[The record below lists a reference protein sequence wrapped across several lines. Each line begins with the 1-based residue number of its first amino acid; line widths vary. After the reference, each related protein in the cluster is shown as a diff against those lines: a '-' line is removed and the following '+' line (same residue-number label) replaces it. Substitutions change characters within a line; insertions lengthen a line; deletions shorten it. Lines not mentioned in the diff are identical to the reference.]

1 MKPSS
6 VTDMLK
12 KLAEKK
18 FINYE
23 KYKGTSLTKRG
34 RLIALSIIRKHRL
47 WETFLVEKLGFGWD
61 QVHIIAEQLEHIKSE
76 EDYLKALYH
85 LEMDFDAVSTNS
97 IAGYLEMKPSSVTD
111 MLKKLAEKNFINYQ
125 KYKGTSLTKKG
136 KLIALSIIRKH
147 RLWETFLVEK
157 LGFGWDQVH
166 IIAEQLEH
174 IKSEELIEN
183 LDNFLGNPKY
193 DPHGDPIP
201 NKDGEIEKMN
211 QKLLVEL
218 KASQKGII
226 TGVKK
231 GTASL
236 LNYLDK
242 EKVKLG
248 DSIKV
253 IEILEFDGTYI
264 VEINK
269 RKLTFSEKICQ
280 NLLLETND

>member
-1 MKPSS
+1 MNSQ
-6 VTDMLK
+6 
-12 KLAEKK
+12 
-18 FINYE
+18 
-23 KYKGTSLTKRG
+23 
-34 RLIALSIIRKHRL
+34 SI
-47 WETFLVEKLGFGWD
+47 
-61 QVHIIAEQLEHIKSE
+61 

-85 LEMDFDAVSTNS
+85 LEMDYDAVSTNS

-111 MLKKLAEKNFINYQ
+111 MLKKLSEKKFINYQ
-125 KYKGTSLTKKG
+125 KYKGTSLTRKG

-147 RLWETFLVEK
+147 RLWETFLVDK

-166 IIAEQLEH
+166 LIAEQLEH

-201 NKDGEIEKMN
+201 NKEGKIEKMN
-211 QKLLVEL
+211 QKILVEL
-218 KASQKGII
+218 EIHQKGII

-236 LNYLDK
+236 LSYLDK
-242 EKVKLG
+242 EKIKLG

-253 IEILEFDGTYI
+253 IEILEFDGTFI
-264 VEINK
+264 VEINN

-280 NLLLETND
+280 NLLLETYD

>member
-1 MKPSS
+1 MNSQSEEDYLKALYHLEMDFDSISTNSIADYLDMKPSS

-18 FINYE
+18 FI
-23 KYKGTSLTKRG
+23 
-34 RLIALSIIRKHRL
+34 H
-47 WETFLVEKLGFGWD
+47 
-61 QVHIIAEQLEHIKSE
+61 
-76 EDYLKALYH
+76 
-85 LEMDFDAVSTNS
+85 
-97 IAGYLEMKPSSVTD
+97 
-111 MLKKLAEKNFINYQ
+111 YQ

-147 RLWETFLVEK
+147 RLWETFLVDK

-211 QKLLVEL
+211 QKVLVEL
-218 KASQKGII
+218 KALQKGII

-264 VEINK
+264 VEVNK

>member
-1 MKPSS
+1 MNSQSEEDYLKAIYHIEMDYDSISTNSVADYLNMKPSS

-12 KLAEKK
+12 KLADKK
-18 FINYE
+18 Y
-23 KYKGTSLTKRG
+23 
-34 RLIALSIIRKHRL
+34 
-47 WETFLVEKLGFGWD
+47 
-61 QVHIIAEQLEHIKSE
+61 
-76 EDYLKALYH
+76 
-85 LEMDFDAVSTNS
+85 
-97 IAGYLEMKPSSVTD
+97 
-111 MLKKLAEKNFINYQ
+111 INYQ
-125 KYKGTSLTKKG
+125 KYKGSSLTKKG

-147 RLWETFLVEK
+147 RLWETFLVDK

-166 IIAEQLEH
+166 LIAEQLEH

-183 LDNFLGNPKY
+183 LDDFLGNPKY

-201 NKDGEIEKMN
+201 NKEGKIEKMN

-218 KASQKGII
+218 KIQQEGII

-236 LNYLDK
+236 LSYLDK
-242 EKVKLG
+242 EKIKLG

-253 IEILEFDGTYI
+253 IEVLEFDGTFI
-264 VEINK
+264 VEINN

-280 NLLLETND
+280 NLLLETYD

>member
-1 MKPSS
+1 MNSQSEEDYLKALYHLEMEFDSVSTNSIADYLDMKPSS

-18 FINYE
+18 
-23 KYKGTSLTKRG
+23 
-34 RLIALSIIRKHRL
+34 
-47 WETFLVEKLGFGWD
+47 
-61 QVHIIAEQLEHIKSE
+61 
-76 EDYLKALYH
+76 
-85 LEMDFDAVSTNS
+85 
-97 IAGYLEMKPSSVTD
+97 
-111 MLKKLAEKNFINYQ
+111 FINYQ

-147 RLWETFLVEK
+147 RLWETFLVDK

-174 IKSEELIEN
+174 IKSEEFFEN

>member
-1 MKPSS
+1 MNSQSEEDYLKALYHLEMDFNAVSTNSIADFLNMKPSS

-18 FINYE
+18 
-23 KYKGTSLTKRG
+23 
-34 RLIALSIIRKHRL
+34 
-47 WETFLVEKLGFGWD
+47 
-61 QVHIIAEQLEHIKSE
+61 
-76 EDYLKALYH
+76 
-85 LEMDFDAVSTNS
+85 
-97 IAGYLEMKPSSVTD
+97 
-111 MLKKLAEKNFINYQ
+111 FINYQ

-166 IIAEQLEH
+166 TIAEQLEH
-174 IKSEELIEN
+174 IKSDELIEN

-201 NKDGEIEKMN
+201 SKDGNIEKMN

-218 KASQKGII
+218 KPSQKGII

-248 DSIKV
+248 DSIRV

-264 VEINK
+264 VEINE

-280 NLLLETND
+280 NLLLETYD

>member
-1 MKPSS
+1 MNSQSEEDYLKALYHLEMDFDSISTNSIADYLDMKPSS

-18 FINYE
+18 
-23 KYKGTSLTKRG
+23 
-34 RLIALSIIRKHRL
+34 LIH
-47 WETFLVEKLGFGWD
+47 
-61 QVHIIAEQLEHIKSE
+61 
-76 EDYLKALYH
+76 
-85 LEMDFDAVSTNS
+85 
-97 IAGYLEMKPSSVTD
+97 
-111 MLKKLAEKNFINYQ
+111 YQ
-125 KYKGTSLTKKG
+125 KYKGTSLTQKG
-136 KLIALSIIRKH
+136 KLIALTIIRKH

-269 RKLTFSEKICQ
+269 RKLSFSEKICQ

>member
-1 MKPSS
+1 MNSQSEEDYLKALYHLEVDYDAVSTNSIADYLDMKPSS

-18 FINYE
+18 YINYE
-23 KYKGTSLTKRG
+23 KYKGTSLTKKG
-34 RLIALSIIRKHRL
+34 R
-47 WETFLVEKLGFGWD
+47 
-61 QVHIIAEQLEHIKSE
+61 
-76 EDYLKALYH
+76 
-85 LEMDFDAVSTNS
+85 
-97 IAGYLEMKPSSVTD
+97 
-111 MLKKLAEKNFINYQ
+111 
-125 KYKGTSLTKKG
+125 
-136 KLIALSIIRKH
+136 LIALSIIRKH

-183 LDNFLGNPKY
+183 LDDFLGNPKY

-218 KASQKGII
+218 KTDQIGII

-231 GTASL
+231 GTISL

-242 EKVKLG
+242 EKIKLG
-248 DSIKV
+248 DSVKV

>member
-1 MKPSS
+1 MNSQSEEDYLKALYHLEMEFDSVSTNSIADYLDMKPSS

-18 FINYE
+18 FINY
-23 KYKGTSLTKRG
+23 
-34 RLIALSIIRKHRL
+34 
-47 WETFLVEKLGFGWD
+47 
-61 QVHIIAEQLEHIKSE
+61 
-76 EDYLKALYH
+76 
-85 LEMDFDAVSTNS
+85 
-97 IAGYLEMKPSSVTD
+97 
-111 MLKKLAEKNFINYQ
+111 Q

-136 KLIALSIIRKH
+136 RLIALSIIRKH

-269 RKLTFSEKICQ
+269 IKLTFSEKICQ

>member
-1 MKPSS
+1 MNSQSEEDYLKALYHLEMDFDSVSTNSIADYLDMKPSS

-18 FINYE
+18 FINY
-23 KYKGTSLTKRG
+23 
-34 RLIALSIIRKHRL
+34 
-47 WETFLVEKLGFGWD
+47 
-61 QVHIIAEQLEHIKSE
+61 
-76 EDYLKALYH
+76 
-85 LEMDFDAVSTNS
+85 
-97 IAGYLEMKPSSVTD
+97 
-111 MLKKLAEKNFINYQ
+111 Q

-136 KLIALSIIRKH
+136 KLIALTIIRKH
-147 RLWETFLVEK
+147 RLWETFLVDK

-166 IIAEQLEH
+166 NIAEQLEH

>member
-1 MKPSS
+1 MNSQSEEDYLKAIYHLEMDYDSISTNSVSDYLNMKPSS

-12 KLAEKK
+12 KLADKK
-18 FINYE
+18 Y
-23 KYKGTSLTKRG
+23 
-34 RLIALSIIRKHRL
+34 
-47 WETFLVEKLGFGWD
+47 
-61 QVHIIAEQLEHIKSE
+61 
-76 EDYLKALYH
+76 
-85 LEMDFDAVSTNS
+85 
-97 IAGYLEMKPSSVTD
+97 
-111 MLKKLAEKNFINYQ
+111 INYQ
-125 KYKGTSLTKKG
+125 KYKGSSLTKKG

-147 RLWETFLVEK
+147 RLWETFLVDK

-166 IIAEQLEH
+166 LIAEQLEH

-183 LDNFLGNPKY
+183 LDDFLGNPKY

-201 NKDGEIEKMN
+201 NKEGKIEKMN

-218 KASQKGII
+218 KIQQEGII

-236 LNYLDK
+236 LSYLDK
-242 EKVKLG
+242 EKIKLG

-253 IEILEFDGTYI
+253 IEVLEFDGTFI
-264 VEINK
+264 VEINN

-280 NLLLETND
+280 NLLLETYD

>member
-1 MKPSS
+1 MNS
-6 VTDMLK
+6 
-12 KLAEKK
+12 
-18 FINYE
+18 
-23 KYKGTSLTKRG
+23 
-34 RLIALSIIRKHRL
+34 
-47 WETFLVEKLGFGWD
+47 
-61 QVHIIAEQLEHIKSE
+61 QSE

-85 LEMDFDAVSTNS
+85 LEMDFNAVSTNS
-97 IAGYLEMKPSSVTD
+97 IAEYLDMKPSSVTD
-111 MLKKLAEKNFINYQ
+111 MLKKLSEKKFINYQ

-166 IIAEQLEH
+166 TIAEQLEH
-174 IKSEELIEN
+174 IKSDELIEN

-201 NKDGEIEKMN
+201 SKDGNIEKMN
-211 QKLLVEL
+211 QKILVEL

-248 DSIKV
+248 DSIRV

-264 VEINK
+264 VEINE

-280 NLLLETND
+280 NLLLETYD

>member
-1 MKPSS
+1 MYSQSEEDYLKALYHLETDYDSISTNSIAGYLDMKPSS

-12 KLAEKK
+12 KLSEKK
-18 FINYE
+18 
-23 KYKGTSLTKRG
+23 
-34 RLIALSIIRKHRL
+34 
-47 WETFLVEKLGFGWD
+47 
-61 QVHIIAEQLEHIKSE
+61 
-76 EDYLKALYH
+76 
-85 LEMDFDAVSTNS
+85 
-97 IAGYLEMKPSSVTD
+97 
-111 MLKKLAEKNFINYQ
+111 FINYQ

-136 KLIALSIIRKH
+136 KLIALSIVRKH
-147 RLWETFLVEK
+147 RLWETFLVDK

-166 IIAEQLEH
+166 SIAEELEH
-174 IKSEELIEN
+174 IKSEQLIEN

-201 NKDGEIEKMN
+201 NKDGKIEKMN
-211 QKLLVEL
+211 QKLLIEL
-218 KASQKGII
+218 KTGQKGII

-242 EKVKLG
+242 EKIKLG
-248 DSIKV
+248 DSVNV
-253 IEILEFDGTYI
+253 IEILEFDGTFI

-280 NLLLETND
+280 NLLLETHD

>member
-1 MKPSS
+1 MNSQSEEDYLKALYHLETDYDAVSTNSIADYLDMKPSS

-18 FINYE
+18 YINYE

-34 RLIALSIIRKHRL
+34 RLVALSIIRKHRL

-61 QVHIIAEQLEHIKSE
+61 QVHIIAEE
-76 EDYLKALYH
+76 
-85 LEMDFDAVSTNS
+85 
-97 IAGYLEMKPSSVTD
+97 
-111 MLKKLAEKNFINYQ
+111 
-125 KYKGTSLTKKG
+125 
-136 KLIALSIIRKH
+136 
-147 RLWETFLVEK
+147 
-157 LGFGWDQVH
+157 
-166 IIAEQLEH
+166 LEH

-183 LDNFLGNPKY
+183 LDDFLGNPKY

-201 NKDGEIEKMN
+201 SKDGKIEKMN

-218 KASQKGII
+218 KADQKGII

-231 GTASL
+231 GTTSL

-242 EKVKLG
+242 EKIKLG
-248 DSIKV
+248 DSVKV

>member
-1 MKPSS
+1 MNSQSEEDYLKALYHLEMDFDSVSTNSIADYLDMKPSS

-18 FINYE
+18 
-23 KYKGTSLTKRG
+23 
-34 RLIALSIIRKHRL
+34 
-47 WETFLVEKLGFGWD
+47 
-61 QVHIIAEQLEHIKSE
+61 
-76 EDYLKALYH
+76 
-85 LEMDFDAVSTNS
+85 
-97 IAGYLEMKPSSVTD
+97 
-111 MLKKLAEKNFINYQ
+111 FINYQ

-147 RLWETFLVEK
+147 RLWETFLVDK

-218 KASQKGII
+218 KAFQKGII

>member
-1 MKPSS
+1 MNSQSEEDSLKALYHLEMDFNAVSTNSIADFLNMKPSS

-18 FINYE
+18 
-23 KYKGTSLTKRG
+23 
-34 RLIALSIIRKHRL
+34 
-47 WETFLVEKLGFGWD
+47 
-61 QVHIIAEQLEHIKSE
+61 
-76 EDYLKALYH
+76 
-85 LEMDFDAVSTNS
+85 
-97 IAGYLEMKPSSVTD
+97 
-111 MLKKLAEKNFINYQ
+111 FINYQ

-166 IIAEQLEH
+166 TIAEQLEH
-174 IKSEELIEN
+174 IKSDELIEN

-201 NKDGEIEKMN
+201 SKDGNIEKMN

-218 KASQKGII
+218 KPFQKGII

-248 DSIKV
+248 DSIRV

-264 VEINK
+264 VEINE

-280 NLLLETND
+280 NLLLETYD

>member
-1 MKPSS
+1 MNSQSK
-6 VTDMLK
+6 
-12 KLAEKK
+12 
-18 FINYE
+18 
-23 KYKGTSLTKRG
+23 
-34 RLIALSIIRKHRL
+34 
-47 WETFLVEKLGFGWD
+47 
-61 QVHIIAEQLEHIKSE
+61 

-97 IAGYLEMKPSSVTD
+97 IADYLDMKPSSVTD
-111 MLKKLAEKNFINYQ
+111 MLKKLAEKKFINYQ

-147 RLWETFLVEK
+147 RLWETFLVDK

-183 LDNFLGNPKY
+183 LDTFLGNPKY

-211 QKLLVEL
+211 HKLLVEL

-264 VEINK
+264 IEINK

>member
-1 MKPSS
+1 MNS
-6 VTDMLK
+6 
-12 KLAEKK
+12 
-18 FINYE
+18 
-23 KYKGTSLTKRG
+23 
-34 RLIALSIIRKHRL
+34 
-47 WETFLVEKLGFGWD
+47 
-61 QVHIIAEQLEHIKSE
+61 QSE

-85 LEMDFDAVSTNS
+85 LEMDFNAVSTNS
-97 IAGYLEMKPSSVTD
+97 IAEYLDMKPSSVTD
-111 MLKKLAEKNFINYQ
+111 MLKKLSEKKFINYQ

-166 IIAEQLEH
+166 TIAEQLEH
-174 IKSEELIEN
+174 IKSDELIEN

-201 NKDGEIEKMN
+201 SKDGNIEKMN
-211 QKLLVEL
+211 QKILVEL

-253 IEILEFDGTYI
+253 IEILEFDRTYI

-280 NLLLETND
+280 NLLLETYD

>member
-1 MKPSS
+1 MNS
-6 VTDMLK
+6 
-12 KLAEKK
+12 
-18 FINYE
+18 
-23 KYKGTSLTKRG
+23 
-34 RLIALSIIRKHRL
+34 
-47 WETFLVEKLGFGWD
+47 
-61 QVHIIAEQLEHIKSE
+61 QSE

-85 LEMDFDAVSTNS
+85 LEMDFNSVSTNS
-97 IAGYLEMKPSSVTD
+97 IAEYLDMKPSSVTD
-111 MLKKLAEKNFINYQ
+111 MLKKLSEKKFINYQ

-166 IIAEQLEH
+166 TIAEQLEH
-174 IKSEELIEN
+174 IKSDELIEN

-201 NKDGEIEKMN
+201 SKDGNIEKMN
-211 QKLLVEL
+211 QKILVEL

-280 NLLLETND
+280 NLLLETYD

>member
-1 MKPSS
+1 MNS
-6 VTDMLK
+6 
-12 KLAEKK
+12 
-18 FINYE
+18 
-23 KYKGTSLTKRG
+23 
-34 RLIALSIIRKHRL
+34 
-47 WETFLVEKLGFGWD
+47 
-61 QVHIIAEQLEHIKSE
+61 QSE

-85 LEMDFDAVSTNS
+85 LEIDFNAVSTNS
-97 IAGYLEMKPSSVTD
+97 IAEYLEMKPSSVTD
-111 MLKKLAEKNFINYQ
+111 MLKKLSEKKFINYQ

-166 IIAEQLEH
+166 TIAEQLEH
-174 IKSEELIEN
+174 IKSDELIEN

-201 NKDGEIEKMN
+201 SKDGNIEKMN
-211 QKLLVEL
+211 QKILVEL

-280 NLLLETND
+280 NLLLETYD

>member
-1 MKPSS
+1 
-6 VTDMLK
+6 
-12 KLAEKK
+12 
-18 FINYE
+18 
-23 KYKGTSLTKRG
+23 
-34 RLIALSIIRKHRL
+34 
-47 WETFLVEKLGFGWD
+47 
-61 QVHIIAEQLEHIKSE
+61 
-76 EDYLKALYH
+76 
-85 LEMDFDAVSTNS
+85 MDFDAVSTNS

>member
-1 MKPSS
+1 MYS
-6 VTDMLK
+6 
-12 KLAEKK
+12 
-18 FINYE
+18 
-23 KYKGTSLTKRG
+23 
-34 RLIALSIIRKHRL
+34 
-47 WETFLVEKLGFGWD
+47 
-61 QVHIIAEQLEHIKSE
+61 QSE

-85 LEMDFDAVSTNS
+85 LETDYDSISTNS
-97 IAGYLEMKPSSVTD
+97 IAGYLDMKPSSVTE
-111 MLKKLAEKNFINYQ
+111 MLKKLSEKKFINYQ

-136 KLIALSIIRKH
+136 KLIALSIVRKH
-147 RLWETFLVEK
+147 RLWETFLVDK

-166 IIAEQLEH
+166 SIAEELEH
-174 IKSEELIEN
+174 IKSEQLIEN

-201 NKDGEIEKMN
+201 NKDGKIEKMN
-211 QKLLVEL
+211 QKLLIEL
-218 KASQKGII
+218 KAAQKGII

-236 LNYLDK
+236 LSYLDK
-242 EKVKLG
+242 EKIKLG
-248 DSIKV
+248 DSVKV
-253 IEILEFDGTYI
+253 IEILEFDGTFI

>member
-1 MKPSS
+1 MNS
-6 VTDMLK
+6 
-12 KLAEKK
+12 
-18 FINYE
+18 
-23 KYKGTSLTKRG
+23 
-34 RLIALSIIRKHRL
+34 
-47 WETFLVEKLGFGWD
+47 
-61 QVHIIAEQLEHIKSE
+61 QSE

-85 LEMDFDAVSTNS
+85 LEMEFDSVSTNS
-97 IAGYLEMKPSSVTD
+97 IADYLDMKPSSVTE
-111 MLKKLAEKNFINYQ
+111 MLKKLAEKKFINYQ

-147 RLWETFLVEK
+147 RLWETFLVDK

-269 RKLTFSEKICQ
+269 RKLSFSEKICQ

>member
-1 MKPSS
+1 MNSQSEEDYLKALYHLEMDFDSISTNSIADYLDMKPSS

-18 FINYE
+18 
-23 KYKGTSLTKRG
+23 
-34 RLIALSIIRKHRL
+34 LIH
-47 WETFLVEKLGFGWD
+47 
-61 QVHIIAEQLEHIKSE
+61 
-76 EDYLKALYH
+76 
-85 LEMDFDAVSTNS
+85 
-97 IAGYLEMKPSSVTD
+97 
-111 MLKKLAEKNFINYQ
+111 YQ

-264 VEINK
+264 IEINK
-269 RKLTFSEKICQ
+269 RKLSFSEKICQ

>member
-1 MKPSS
+1 MNSQSKEDYLKALYHLEMDFDVVPTNSIADYLDMKPSS

-18 FINYE
+18 FINY
-23 KYKGTSLTKRG
+23 
-34 RLIALSIIRKHRL
+34 
-47 WETFLVEKLGFGWD
+47 
-61 QVHIIAEQLEHIKSE
+61 
-76 EDYLKALYH
+76 
-85 LEMDFDAVSTNS
+85 
-97 IAGYLEMKPSSVTD
+97 
-111 MLKKLAEKNFINYQ
+111 Q
-125 KYKGTSLTKKG
+125 KYKGTSLSKKG

-183 LDNFLGNPKY
+183 LDYFLGNPKY

-201 NKDGEIEKMN
+201 SKNGEIEKMN

-218 KASQKGII
+218 KVSQKGII

-248 DSIKV
+248 DSVKV

-264 VEINK
+264 VETNK

>member
-1 MKPSS
+1 MNSQSEEDYLKALYHLETDYDAVSTNSIADYLDMKPSS

-18 FINYE
+18 YINYE
-23 KYKGTSLTKRG
+23 KYKGTSLTKKG
-34 RLIALSIIRKHRL
+34 RL
-47 WETFLVEKLGFGWD
+47 V
-61 QVHIIAEQLEHIKSE
+61 
-76 EDYLKALYH
+76 
-85 LEMDFDAVSTNS
+85 
-97 IAGYLEMKPSSVTD
+97 
-111 MLKKLAEKNFINYQ
+111 
-125 KYKGTSLTKKG
+125 
-136 KLIALSIIRKH
+136 ALSIIRKH

-201 NKDGEIEKMN
+201 NKDGKIEKMN

-218 KASQKGII
+218 KDDQKGII

-231 GTASL
+231 GTTSL

-242 EKVKLG
+242 EKIKLG
-248 DSIKV
+248 DSVKV

>member
-1 MKPSS
+1 MNSQSEEDYLKALYHLEMDINAVSTNSIADYLDMKPSS

-18 FINYE
+18 
-23 KYKGTSLTKRG
+23 
-34 RLIALSIIRKHRL
+34 
-47 WETFLVEKLGFGWD
+47 
-61 QVHIIAEQLEHIKSE
+61 
-76 EDYLKALYH
+76 
-85 LEMDFDAVSTNS
+85 
-97 IAGYLEMKPSSVTD
+97 
-111 MLKKLAEKNFINYQ
+111 FINYQ

-147 RLWETFLVEK
+147 RLWETFLVDK

>member
-1 MKPSS
+1 MNSQSEEDYLKALYHLEMEFDSVSTNSIADYLDMKPSS

-18 FINYE
+18 FI
-23 KYKGTSLTKRG
+23 
-34 RLIALSIIRKHRL
+34 H
-47 WETFLVEKLGFGWD
+47 
-61 QVHIIAEQLEHIKSE
+61 
-76 EDYLKALYH
+76 
-85 LEMDFDAVSTNS
+85 
-97 IAGYLEMKPSSVTD
+97 
-111 MLKKLAEKNFINYQ
+111 YQ

-166 IIAEQLEH
+166 TIAEQLEH

-183 LDNFLGNPKY
+183 LDNYLGNPKY

>member
-1 MKPSS
+1 MNSQSEEDYLKAIYHLEMDYDSISTNSVADYLNMKPSS

-12 KLAEKK
+12 KLADKK
-18 FINYE
+18 Y
-23 KYKGTSLTKRG
+23 
-34 RLIALSIIRKHRL
+34 
-47 WETFLVEKLGFGWD
+47 
-61 QVHIIAEQLEHIKSE
+61 
-76 EDYLKALYH
+76 
-85 LEMDFDAVSTNS
+85 
-97 IAGYLEMKPSSVTD
+97 
-111 MLKKLAEKNFINYQ
+111 INYQ
-125 KYKGTSLTKKG
+125 KYKGSSLTRKG

-147 RLWETFLVEK
+147 RLWETFLVDK

-166 IIAEQLEH
+166 LIAEQLEH

-183 LDNFLGNPKY
+183 LDDFLGNPKY

-201 NKDGEIEKMN
+201 NKEGKIEKMN

-218 KASQKGII
+218 KIQQEGII

-236 LNYLDK
+236 LSYLDK
-242 EKVKLG
+242 EKIKLG

-253 IEILEFDGTYI
+253 IEVLEFDGTFI
-264 VEINK
+264 VEINN

-280 NLLLETND
+280 NLLLETHD

>member
-1 MKPSS
+1 MNSQSEEDYLKALYHLEIDYDAVSTNSIADYLDMKPSS

-18 FINYE
+18 YINYE
-23 KYKGTSLTKRG
+23 KYKGTSLTKKG
-34 RLIALSIIRKHRL
+34 RL
-47 WETFLVEKLGFGWD
+47 V
-61 QVHIIAEQLEHIKSE
+61 
-76 EDYLKALYH
+76 ALY
-85 LEMDFDAVSTNS
+85 
-97 IAGYLEMKPSSVTD
+97 
-111 MLKKLAEKNFINYQ
+111 
-125 KYKGTSLTKKG
+125 
-136 KLIALSIIRKH
+136 IIRKH

-183 LDNFLGNPKY
+183 LDDFLGNPKY

-201 NKDGEIEKMN
+201 SKDGKIEKMN

-218 KASQKGII
+218 KADQKGII

-231 GTASL
+231 GTTSL

-242 EKVKLG
+242 EKIKLG
-248 DSIKV
+248 DSVKV

-269 RKLTFSEKICQ
+269 RKITFSEKICQ

>member
-1 MKPSS
+1 MNSQSEEDYLKALYHLEMDFDSVSTNSIADYLDMKPSS

-18 FINYE
+18 
-23 KYKGTSLTKRG
+23 
-34 RLIALSIIRKHRL
+34 
-47 WETFLVEKLGFGWD
+47 
-61 QVHIIAEQLEHIKSE
+61 
-76 EDYLKALYH
+76 
-85 LEMDFDAVSTNS
+85 
-97 IAGYLEMKPSSVTD
+97 
-111 MLKKLAEKNFINYQ
+111 FINYQ

-147 RLWETFLVEK
+147 RLWETFLVDK

-201 NKDGEIEKMN
+201 NKNGEIEKMN